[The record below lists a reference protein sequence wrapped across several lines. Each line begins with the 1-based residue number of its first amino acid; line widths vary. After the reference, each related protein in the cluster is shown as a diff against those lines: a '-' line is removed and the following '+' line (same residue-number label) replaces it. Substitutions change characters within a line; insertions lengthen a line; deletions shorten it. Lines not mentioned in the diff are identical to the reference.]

1 MIRVNRRGYLPI
13 LLPAL
18 ALNACAAR
26 QSRPV
31 EPLEPSA
38 ADQLTLA
45 PLIDGFVR
53 NEETRCLWGLANK
66 CEFVGRA
73 YHLGIGVPPDQ
84 ERAVGYFQRACS
96 LGSADGCAMSGVMI
110 VELGDKARFADVL
123 TIWER
128 ACDSGSAFGCH
139 SAGVALAVDSHGLG
153 VPRDVP
159 RGRAYLAKACAAR
172 YIPSCSVN
180 SMLVF
185 ELKETEKYAA
195 ARQQLVK
202 SCELRERETCH
213 WLALSE
219 LDGTFGKKDERA
231 AGHYLGMACAE
242 DWAPSC
248 SALAY
253 VHAKGIGTPVNAD
266 KAKQL
271 TTRACVLKYQP
282 ACEALRHPERG
293 VPAP

>member
-1 MIRVNRRGYLPI
+1 MIRVNGRGYLPI
-13 LLPAL
+13 PLLTL
-18 ALNACAAR
+18 ALSACAA
-26 QSRPV
+26 QQTRPA
-31 EPLEPSA
+31 EPFDESA
-38 ADQLTLA
+38 ADTASLA
-45 PLIDGFVR
+45 PAVDAFVR
-53 NEETRCLWGLANK
+53 GEEIRCLWGLASR
-66 CEFVGRA
+66 CDFVGRA

-123 TIWER
+123 AIWER
-128 ACDSGSAFGCH
+128 ACDSGSSLGCH
-139 SAGVALAVDSHGLG
+139 SAGVTLALDSHGLG

-172 YIPSCSVN
+172 YIPSCSLDAV
-180 SMLVF
+180 LVF
-185 ELKETEKYAA
+185 ELKETERYPAA
-195 ARQQLVK
+195 HQQLVK

-231 AGHYLGMACAE
+231 AGRYLWTACAE
-242 DWAPSC
+242 DWGPSC

-253 VHAKGIGTPVNAD
+253 LHAKGIGTQVNVE
-266 KAKQL
+266 KAKKL
-271 TTRACVLKYQP
+271 TARACVLKYQP

-293 VPAP
+293 FPAP